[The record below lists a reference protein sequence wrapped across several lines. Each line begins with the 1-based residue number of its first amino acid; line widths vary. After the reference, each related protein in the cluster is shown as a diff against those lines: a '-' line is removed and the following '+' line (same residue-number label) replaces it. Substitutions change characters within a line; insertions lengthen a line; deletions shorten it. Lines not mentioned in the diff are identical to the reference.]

1 MQVEYNEFKEKLP
14 ELMGKVLYGD
24 EHQLTITKNGTP
36 IAKLIDYYD
45 GPGGVRIGVAKGKF
59 TVPDDFDDDNAIIS
73 STNTNLQGGSTQCE

>member
-59 TVPDDFDDDNAIIS
+59 TAPSLEEFDSMNDEIAEMF
-73 STNTNLQGGSTQCE
+73 GVK